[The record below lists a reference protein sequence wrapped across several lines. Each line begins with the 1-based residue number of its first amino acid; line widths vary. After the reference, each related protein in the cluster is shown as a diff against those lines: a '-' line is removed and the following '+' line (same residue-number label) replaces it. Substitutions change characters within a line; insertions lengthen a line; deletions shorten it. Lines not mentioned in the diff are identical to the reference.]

1 MKKVSLLAAVLV
13 VFLAVGGKEALAG
26 GSEVYPNGAEAFM
39 CGMVPPP
46 GLHYVNYNLMYTAH
60 RYNDNDGDEIEAG
73 PLDGFKINLYANVSR
88 VIYVTKKE
96 ILGANWGV
104 HTLIPFVDVDLKSKA
119 FSDHDIGLGDI
130 FVNPFILSW
139 HREKYHMACG
149 LDIILPT
156 GDYKKHDVAN
166 VGKNLFV
173 FEPGVAATVF
183 LPHDI
188 SLSGKLMYDVP
199 SSNNDYVTPMGT
211 EVTLRPGQ
219 ELHMDYSIDK
229 GLKSG
234 LRGGLTGYYYR
245 QLSTDEW
252 DGKKVAG
259 PPGDLGETLA
269 VGPGLFYHKDRLC
282 LSLRSQFELYSK
294 NRPQGQGLWAKLIYS
309 F

>member
-1 MKKVSLLAAVLV
+1 
-13 VFLAVGGKEALAG
+13 
-26 GSEVYPNGAEAFM
+26 
-39 CGMVPPP
+39 
-46 GLHYVNYNLMYTAH
+46 
-60 RYNDNDGDEIEAG
+60 
-73 PLDGFKINLYANVSR
+73 
-88 VIYVTKKE
+88 
-96 ILGANWGV
+96 
-104 HTLIPFVDVDLKSKA
+104 
-119 FSDHDIGLGDI
+119 
-130 FVNPFILSW
+130 
-139 HREKYHMACG
+139 
-149 LDIILPT
+149 
-156 GDYKKHDVAN
+156 
-166 VGKNLFV
+166 
-173 FEPGVAATVF
+173 
-183 LPHDI
+183 
-188 SLSGKLMYDVP
+188 MYDVP